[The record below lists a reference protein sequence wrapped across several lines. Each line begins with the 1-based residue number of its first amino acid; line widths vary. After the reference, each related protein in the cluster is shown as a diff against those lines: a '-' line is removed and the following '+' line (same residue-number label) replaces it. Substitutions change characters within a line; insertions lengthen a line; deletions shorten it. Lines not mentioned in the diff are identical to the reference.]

1 MTTDTFADFLAKQE
15 FDRAETRRL
24 STAVETLSRDVAAIH
39 ASRHATQENLATVI
53 DEMRIEHGSLE
64 VQVSKL
70 VESMRELVIAMEG
83 SYGSKGI
90 VSRIESVE
98 LRTAALETM
107 VNEGA
112 GMRRLLGWGAAIVGA
127 VVAVKALF
135 AK

>member
-112 GMRRLLGWGAAIVGA
+112 GMRRLLGWGAAIVGTA
-127 VVAVKALF
+127 VAVKALF